1 MAAEPARGQPEPPSD
16 GVTRSSAGPTGA
28 DAPPPPV
35 LAEVPAQSPQPAGRV
50 RAFAYLDTE
59 NTHRYRQVMG
69 VLLANKRRFGLRM
82 APTQLATRLW
92 ERFSVRYE
100 TPEALE
106 RDLEALCAW
115 GVVDRIQDSSRAS
128 STREFKRKR
137 FTYDITAAG
146 EIAERAALQVD
157 RLAERI
163 GALERSQL
171 PELLDALIA
180 LAVEAEQTDPRPGK
194 LVALFNDVA
203 AKLERIRSDTG
214 DFMRELGAVMADE
227 QAVELEPFERYKRR
241 VIDHLQGFRAELRR
255 LDPQF
260 SAAIERVEAVGLAR
274 VFAIAAESD
283 EPPVWGLSDQ
293 EVAARRAER
302 LAEEW
307 NGVRH
312 WFRGGT
318 GEAPPWHELDHALG
332 DAIEWIISSAQR
344 LIDRRTRRVDRAAE
358 YRALALLFDD
368 APMMEDC
375 HALYA
380 AVFGLYQPRHFSVPE
395 ADPEL
400 TAPNVSWWHGAPAPV
415 EATLYRPGS
424 RPPGAGR
431 TSGLPDHTMAREALA
446 ARRAGERQELRRA
459 QRRFAGAGLLR
470 LDQLGRLDAL
480 EFRHLLAWLGRALDA
495 AADSSGI
502 RRGESQDGLVRLE
515 LHQPDEPGELVEIA
529 SPEGT
534 LAAPNYQIE
543 VTAC

>member
-1 MAAEPARGQPEPPSD
+1 MATEPARSQQDPPLEQA
-16 GVTRSSAGPTGA
+16 TPA
-28 DAPPPPV
+28 
-35 LAEVPAQSPQPAGRV
+35 LAEAGTEAPQPGGRV

-59 NTHRYRQVMG
+59 STHRYRQLMG
-69 VLLANKRRFGLRM
+69 VLLANKRHFGLRM
-82 APTQLATRLW
+82 APAQLATRLW
-92 ERFSVRYE
+92 ERFSVRYD

-106 RDLEALCAW
+106 RDLEALCGW
-115 GVVDRIQDSSRAS
+115 GAVDRYQDSSRAS

-137 FTYDITAAG
+137 FTYDITADG
-146 EIAERAALQVD
+146 EIAERAALAVD
-157 RLAERI
+157 RLSERI

-171 PELLDALIA
+171 PELLDSLIA
-180 LAVEAEQTDPRPGK
+180 LAVEAERTNPRPGK

-203 AKLERIRSDTG
+203 AKLERLRSDTG

-260 SAAIERVEAVGLAR
+260 SSAIDRVEVVGLAR
-274 VFAIAAESD
+274 VVAIAAESD

-293 EVAARRAER
+293 EVAARRGER

-307 NGVRH
+307 HGVRR
-312 WFRGGT
+312 WFRGRT

-332 DAIEWIISSAQR
+332 GAIEWIIQSAQR
-344 LIDRRTRRVDRAAE
+344 LIDRRSRRVDRAAE
-358 YRALALLFDD
+358 YRALALLFDR
-368 APMMEDC
+368 AATVGDC

-400 TAPNVSWWHGAPAPV
+400 HPSTVSWWQAVPAPV
-415 EATLYRPGS
+415 ETTLYRPGS

-431 TSGLPDHTMAREALA
+431 ASELPDHTMARQALA
-446 ARRAGERQELRRA
+446 ARRARERAELGRA
-459 QRRFAGAGLLR
+459 QRRFAGAGPLR

-480 EFRHLLAWLGRALDA
+480 EFRHLLRWLGRALNA
-495 AADSSGI
+495 AADPAGT
-502 RRGESQDGLVRLE
+502 RRAESQDGLVRLE
-515 LHQPDEPGELVEIA
+515 LRPAPDPGRLVEIA
-529 SPEGT
+529 TPEGT
-534 LAAPNYQIE
+534 LAAPNYEIE
-543 VTAC
+543 VVAC

>member
-1 MAAEPARGQPEPPSD
+1 MAIETAHSQADPA
-16 GVTRSSAGPTGA
+16 AGP
-28 DAPPPPV
+28 PPGPPA
-35 LAEVPAQSPQPAGRV
+35 LAEAGSEAPQPAGRV

-59 NTHRYRQVMG
+59 STHRYRQLMG
-69 VLLANKRRFGLRM
+69 ILLANKRRFGLRL
-82 APTQLATRLW
+82 APARMATRLW

-100 TPEALE
+100 TPDALE
-106 RDLEALCAW
+106 RDLEALCGW
-115 GVVDRIQDSSRAS
+115 GAVDRYQDSSRAS

-157 RLAERI
+157 RLSERI

-180 LAVEAEQTDPRPGK
+180 LAVETERADPRAGK

-203 AKLERIRSDTG
+203 AKLERLRSDTG

-260 SAAIERVEAVGLAR
+260 SSAIDRVETVGLAR
-274 VFAIAAESD
+274 VVAIAAESD
-283 EPPVWGLSDQ
+283 EPPVWGLSDE

-307 NGVRH
+307 NGVRR
-312 WFRGGT
+312 WFRGDP
-318 GEAPPWHELDHALG
+318 GEAPPWQELDHALG
-332 DAIEWIISSAQR
+332 DAIEWIIQSAQR

-358 YRALALLFDD
+358 YRALALLFDR
-368 APMMEDC
+368 AERAEDC

-400 TAPNVSWWHGAPAPV
+400 SPSTVSWWQAAPAPV

-431 TSGLPDHTMAREALA
+431 ASELPDHTMARQALA
-446 ARRAGERQELRRA
+446 ARRARERGELRRA
-459 QRRFAGAGLLR
+459 QRRFAGAGPLR
-470 LDQLGRLDAL
+470 LDQLGCLDAL
-480 EFRHLLAWLGRALDA
+480 EFRHLLRWLGRALDA
-495 AADSSGI
+495 VADPTGT
-502 RRGESQDGLVRLE
+502 RRAESQDGLIRLE
-515 LHQPDEPGELVEIA
+515 LRPPPGAAELVEIA
-529 SPEGT
+529 TPEGT
-534 LAAPNYQIE
+534 FAAPNYEIE
-543 VTAC
+543 VVAC

>member
-1 MAAEPARGQPEPPSD
+1 MALQPAHSHDDPTPEPRPAQAVLAAAESEA
-16 GVTRSSAGPTGA
+16 
-28 DAPPPPV
+28 
-35 LAEVPAQSPQPAGRV
+35 PQPAGRV

-59 NTHRYRQVMG
+59 STHRYRQLMG
-69 VLLANKRRFGLRM
+69 VLLANKRRFGLRL
-82 APTQLATRLW
+82 APAQLTTRLW

-100 TPEALE
+100 TTEALE
-106 RDLEALCAW
+106 RDLEALCGW
-115 GVVDRIQDSSRAS
+115 GAVDRYQDSSRAS

-157 RLAERI
+157 RLSERI

-180 LAVEAEQTDPRPGK
+180 LAVEAERTDPRAGK

-203 AKLERIRSDTG
+203 AKLERLRSDTG

-241 VIDHLQGFRAELRR
+241 VIDHLEGFRSELRR

-260 SAAIERVEAVGLAR
+260 SSAIDRVETVGLAR
-274 VFAIAAESD
+274 IIGIAADSD
-283 EPPVWGLSDQ
+283 EPPVWGLSDE

-307 NGVRH
+307 NGVRR
-312 WFRGGT
+312 WFRGAT
-318 GEAPPWHELDHALG
+318 GEAPPWHELDRALG
-332 DAIEWIISSAQR
+332 SAIEWIIQSAQR

-358 YRALALLFDD
+358 YRALALLFDR
-368 APMMEDC
+368 AETAEDC

-380 AVFGLYQPRHFSVPE
+380 AVFGLYQPRHFAVPE

-400 TAPNVSWWHGAPAPV
+400 SPSTLSWWQAEPAPV

-431 TSGLPDHTMAREALA
+431 ASELPDHTMARQALA
-446 ARRAGERQELRRA
+446 ARRSRERVELRRA
-459 QRRFAGAGLLR
+459 QRRFTAAGPLR

-480 EFRHLLAWLGRALDA
+480 EFHHLLRWLARALDA
-495 AADSSGI
+495 AADPQGT
-502 RRGESQDGLVRLE
+502 RRAESHDGLVQLE
-515 LHQPDEPGELVEIA
+515 LRPPPDADELVEIA
-529 SPEGT
+529 TPEGT
-534 LAAPNYQIE
+534 LAAPNYEIE
-543 VTAC
+543 VVAC

>member
-1 MAAEPARGQPEPPSD
+1 MATEPVPDGRASRAEPPS
-16 GVTRSSAGPTGA
+16 GSASPGA
-28 DAPPPPV
+28 ALVAAP
-35 LAEVPAQSPQPAGRV
+35 ADTPQPAGRV

-59 NTHRYRQVMG
+59 STHRYRQLMG
-69 VLLANKRRFGLRM
+69 VLLANKRRFGLRLSP
-82 APTQLATRLW
+82 AQITTRLW

-100 TPEALE
+100 SPDGLE
-106 RDLEALCAW
+106 RDLSQLCDW
-115 GVVDRIQDSSRAS
+115 GAVDSIQDSSRAS

-157 RLAERI
+157 RIAERI

-180 LAVEAEQTDPRPGK
+180 LAVEAERTDPTSGR
-194 LVALFNDVA
+194 LVSLFNDVA

-241 VIDHLQGFRAELRR
+241 VIDHLQGFRSELRR

-260 SAAIERVEAVGLAR
+260 NAAIGRVEAAGLAR
-274 VFAIAAESD
+274 MVAIAAESD
-283 EPPVWGLSDQ
+283 EPPVWGLSDE

-307 NGVRH
+307 NGVRR
-312 WFRGGT
+312 WFRGGA
-318 GEAPPWHELDHALG
+318 GEAPPWHELDRALA

-358 YRALALLFDD
+358 YRALALLFDR
-368 APMMEDC
+368 APSLGDC

-380 AVFGLYQPRHFSVPE
+380 AAFGLYQPRHFSVPE

-400 TAPNVSWWHGAPAPV
+400 TAPAASWWQGAPAPV
-415 EATLYRPGS
+415 EASLYRPGA

-431 TSGLPDHTMAREALA
+431 VTPLPDHTMARQALA
-446 ARRAGERQELRRA
+446 TRRERERQELRAA
-459 QRRFAGAGLLR
+459 QRRFAGAGPLR
-470 LDQLGRLDAL
+470 LDQLRRLDAL
-480 EFRHLLAWLGRALDA
+480 EFRHLLRWLGRALDA
-495 AADSSGI
+495 AADLSGT
-502 RRGESQDGLVRLE
+502 RRAESQDGLVRLE
-515 LHQPDEPGELVEIA
+515 LRPPVESTDLVEIA
-529 SPEGT
+529 TPEGT
-534 LAAPNYQIE
+534 LAAPNYEIE
-543 VTAC
+543 VIAC

>member
-1 MAAEPARGQPEPPSD
+1 MATEPVPDGRASRAEQPPS
-16 GVTRSSAGPTGA
+16 GSASPGA
-28 DAPPPPV
+28 TLVAAP
-35 LAEVPAQSPQPAGRV
+35 ADTPQPAGRV

-59 NTHRYRQVMG
+59 STHRYRQLMG
-69 VLLANKRRFGLRM
+69 VLLANKRRFGLRLSP
-82 APTQLATRLW
+82 AQITTRLW

-100 TPEALE
+100 SPDGLE
-106 RDLEALCAW
+106 RDLSQLCDW
-115 GVVDRIQDSSRAS
+115 GAVDSIQDSSRAS

-157 RLAERI
+157 RIAERI

-180 LAVEAEQTDPRPGK
+180 LAVEAERTDPTSGR
-194 LVALFNDVA
+194 LVSLFNDVA

-241 VIDHLQGFRAELRR
+241 VIDHLQGFRSELRR

-260 SAAIERVEAVGLAR
+260 NAAIGRVEAAGLAR
-274 VFAIAAESD
+274 MVAIAAESD
-283 EPPVWGLSDQ
+283 EPPVWGLSDE

-307 NGVRH
+307 NGVRR
-312 WFRGGT
+312 WFRGGA
-318 GEAPPWHELDHALG
+318 GEAPPWHELDRALA

-358 YRALALLFDD
+358 YRALALLFDR
-368 APMMEDC
+368 APSLADC

-380 AVFGLYQPRHFSVPE
+380 AAFGLYQPRHFSVPE

-400 TAPNVSWWHGAPAPV
+400 TAPAASWWQGAPAPV
-415 EATLYRPGS
+415 EASLYRPGA

-431 TSGLPDHTMAREALA
+431 VTPLPDHTMARQALA
-446 ARRAGERQELRRA
+446 TRRERERQELRAA
-459 QRRFAGAGLLR
+459 QRRFAGAGPLR
-470 LDQLGRLDAL
+470 LDQLKRLDAL
-480 EFRHLLAWLGRALDA
+480 EFRHLLRWLGRALDA
-495 AADSSGI
+495 AADLSGT
-502 RRGESQDGLVRLE
+502 RRAESQDGLVRLE
-515 LHQPDEPGELVEIA
+515 LRPPVEPTDQVEIA
-529 SPEGT
+529 TPEGT
-534 LAAPNYQIE
+534 LAAPNYEIE
-543 VTAC
+543 VIAC

>member
-1 MAAEPARGQPEPPSD
+1 MAIKAARSQQDPALDPSPPALAKVGAE
-16 GVTRSSAGPTGA
+16 T
-28 DAPPPPV
+28 
-35 LAEVPAQSPQPAGRV
+35 PQPAGRV

-59 NTHRYRQVMG
+59 STHRYRQLVG
-69 VLLANKRRFGLRM
+69 VLLANKRHFGLRM
-82 APTQLATRLW
+82 APSQLATRLW
-92 ERFSVRYE
+92 ERFSVRYD

-106 RDLEALCAW
+106 RDLEALCGW
-115 GVVDRIQDSSRAS
+115 GAVDRYQDSSRAS

-146 EIAERAALQVD
+146 EIAERAALTVD

-171 PELLDALIA
+171 PELLDSLIA
-180 LAVEAEQTDPRPGK
+180 LAVEAERSDPRPGK

-203 AKLERIRSDTG
+203 SKLERLRSDTG

-260 SAAIERVEAVGLAR
+260 SSAIDRVEAVGLAR
-274 VFAIAAESD
+274 VVAIAAESD
-283 EPPVWGLSDQ
+283 EPPVWGLSDE
-293 EVAARRAER
+293 EVAVRRAER

-307 NGVRH
+307 NGVRR

-318 GEAPPWHELDHALG
+318 GEAPPWHELDRALG
-332 DAIEWIISSAQR
+332 DAIEWIIQSAQR
-344 LIDRRTRRVDRAAE
+344 LIDRRSRRVDRAAE
-358 YRALALLFDD
+358 YRALALLFDG
-368 APMMEDC
+368 APAVSDC

-400 TAPNVSWWHGAPAPV
+400 HPSTASWWEADPAPV

-431 TSGLPDHTMAREALA
+431 ASELPDHTMARQALA
-446 ARRAGERQELRRA
+446 AHRARERAELRRA
-459 QRRFAGAGLLR
+459 QRRFAGAGPLR

-480 EFRHLLAWLGRALDA
+480 EFRHLLRWLGRALDA
-495 AADSSGI
+495 AADPAGA
-502 RRGESQDGLVRLE
+502 RRAESHDGLVRLE
-515 LHQPDEPGELVEIA
+515 LRPPPDAGRLVEIA
-529 SPEGT
+529 TPEGT
-534 LAAPNYQIE
+534 LAAPNYEIE
-543 VTAC
+543 VVAC